1 MKRKIT
7 SVLTIAIGFASV
19 FTALDADA
27 QNLLTTNPSFE
38 NGSGPGPNSSFY
50 GEWARL
56 VDENNVTGVTQ
67 SAVANNL
74 YREGSSPA
82 AQDGVAY
89 LKAVTPSG
97 QGFDASYKL
106 VAING
111 QDLTTS
117 LTNGKTYRVS
127 FYYQNTGSH
136 MFKAVVENGSGGGEA
151 GSLAITSPADVTTWT
166 FASFNFT
173 LDNTVLTSGR
183 LKLMF
188 GANGGTTL
196 IDNVKIED
204 VATLP
209 VTLNSPFSASV
220 ANSAIKLSWAT
231 ASELNNNRF
240 EVLKSTNGA
249 DFSVL
254 AVIPAAGK
262 ASRYSSQDA
271 DPFYGV
277 NYYKLIQYD
286 NNGIATDYG
295 VKAVNFTLNQP
306 VSIIY
311 PNPSKDQFTIKL
323 KAAIQGVLN
332 LKIVSAD
339 GKVVQAQSLSAG
351 AGLSNQVVLNKSVT
365 PGLYVVQ
372 INGGGLN
379 QNLRLVVE

>member
-7 SVLTIAIGFASV
+7 SGLTIAIGLASV
-19 FTALDADA
+19 FITLNADA
-27 QNLLTTNPSFE
+27 QNLLTVNPSFE

-67 SAVANNL
+67 SAIGTNL

-82 AQDGVAY
+82 AQDGLAY
-89 LKAVTPSG
+89 LKAITPSG

-106 VAING
+106 VAANG
-111 QDLTTS
+111 QNLTTI

-127 FYYQNTGSH
+127 FYYQNTASH
-136 MFKAVVENGSGGGEA
+136 MFKAVVENANGGELA
-151 GSLAITSPADVTTWT
+151 GDLMINSPADVTTWT

-173 LDNTVLTSGR
+173 LDNTKLTDGR
-183 LKLMF
+183 FKLMF

-209 VTLNSPFSASV
+209 VTLSSPYSASV
-220 ANSAIKLSWAT
+220 TNTAVKLSWGT
-231 ASELNNNRF
+231 AYESNNNRF
-240 EVLKSTNGA
+240 EVLKSINGV

-254 AVIPAAGK
+254 TVIPATGK
-262 ASRYSSQDA
+262 ASKYSSQDVN
-271 DPFYGV
+271 PSSGV
-277 NYYKLIQYD
+277 NYYKLVQYD
-286 NNGIATDYG
+286 NNEVATDYG
-295 VKAVNFTLNQP
+295 IKAVNFNLNQP

-311 PNPSKDQFTIKL
+311 PNPSKDEFTLKL
-323 KAAIQGVLN
+323 STPIQGVLN
-332 LKIVSAD
+332 LTILTTN
-339 GKVVQAQSLSAG
+339 GKVVQNQSVSAVS
-351 AGLSNQVVLNKSVT
+351 GLSSQVILNKNVT
-365 PGLYVVQ
+365 PGLYIVQ
-372 INGGGLN
+372 INGDGLN